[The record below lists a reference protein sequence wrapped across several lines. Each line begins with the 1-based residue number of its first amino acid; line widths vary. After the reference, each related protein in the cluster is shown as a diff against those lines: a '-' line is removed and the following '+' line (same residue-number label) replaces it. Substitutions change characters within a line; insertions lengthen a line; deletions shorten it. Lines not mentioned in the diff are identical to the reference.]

1 MVAMAIDSGSGG
13 VLDLGEACSL
23 ALPLLCYNDR
33 TMTYKTPMLQQYQE
47 IKEQYPDCLLFFRLG
62 DFYELFGDD
71 AKIGSEVLH
80 ITLTA
85 RDKGGD
91 GKIPMCGVP
100 FHASENYIA
109 RLVNA
114 GYKVAICEQVSEAG
128 KGLVKRE
135 VIRVVTAGTLLR
147 DESLTDAASQY
158 VMSLVIDAKKVGGA
172 AADLSTGQFYAFEFA
187 GDATTL
193 IPLLVS
199 HFHPRE
205 CIVPRTSYDNS
216 NYTALIRQERGVNLT
231 CAHDWKDYT
240 KQSAKSLT
248 DHFHVDSL
256 DSFGISK
263 KPLAIAGAAALLGY
277 LQYTQKGDVAH
288 ITRIQDFHFTGH
300 LVLDQTTMRHLEIVR
315 TQEGT
320 VDGSLFGTLNHTV
333 TAAGQ
338 RLFLDWLIHPV
349 TSKSQLEKRHSVVEE
364 LLGSSDLVS
373 RAREQLAHVSDS
385 ERLVGRLSV
394 GLGSP
399 RDLRRLADTL
409 FHAQDQV
416 LPLFANA
423 QSPYL
428 KDITKF
434 LNPDLLK
441 WIEHLREILFA
452 EAKPTLDDGYIFQ
465 NGFHAQLDEL
475 RELTSGNQS
484 WLTDYEEKERARTNI
499 PKLKVVYSRAFGY
512 AIEVTNLHKDKVPGD
527 YVPRQTLVNA
537 NRYTTQALA
546 DYEKKALSAMD
557 QMIALE
563 KQFFAEKVRE
573 VIARSSELS
582 DVAHQLALL
591 DVFLNLAH
599 IAKAYRYI
607 KPKITDEIGIH
618 IEGGRHPVI
627 EQLHDQTFV
636 DNDTELMPNQSLQLI
651 TGPNMAGKSTYI
663 RQVAL
668 IVLLGHTGSF
678 VPAKS
683 AKIGVTDRIF
693 TRIGAHDNLR
703 AGQSTF
709 MVEMLET
716 AHILHNATERSL
728 VILDEVGRGT
738 SPEDGFAL
746 AWAIAESLAQP
757 KAGLVLFATHF
768 HALKDLANKQPCVF
782 NSHLAVAV
790 DNDDFIFL
798 RKVTPG
804 PTDESYGIVVAEKA
818 GIPKAVVARAKKLA
832 DETPVVSLK
841 PAKVAQNQMPLLPV
855 AVPQNNQITDA
866 LKEIKIDELTPLEAL
881 TTLNELKKLIK

>member
-1 MVAMAIDSGSGG
+1 M
-13 VLDLGEACSL
+13 
-23 ALPLLCYNDR
+23 
-33 TMTYKTPMLQQYQE
+33 YKTPMLQQYQE

-62 DFYELFGDD
+62 DFYELFGAD

-100 FHASENYIA
+100 FHASENYVA

-114 GYKVAICEQVSEAG
+114 GYKVAICEQVGAAG
-128 KGLVKRE
+128 QGLVKRE
-135 VIRVVTAGTLLR
+135 VVRVVTAGTLLR
-147 DESLTDAASQY
+147 DESLTDAASQF
-158 VMSLVIDAKKVGGA
+158 VMSLVVDSKKVGGA
-172 AADLSTGQFYAFEFA
+172 AADLSTGQFYAFEFG
-187 GDATTL
+187 GDPVTL
-193 IPLLVS
+193 VPLLVS

-205 CIVPRTSYDNS
+205 CIVPRTTYDNS
-216 NYTALIRQERGVNLT
+216 QHTALIRQERGVNIT
-231 CAHDWKDYT
+231 CAHDWAVYI
-240 KQSAKSLT
+240 KQSAKKLT
-248 DHFHVDSL
+248 EHFHVTTL
-256 DSFGISK
+256 DSFGLTQKS
-263 KPLAIAGAAALLGY
+263 LATDGAAALLGY

-288 ITRIQDFHFTGH
+288 ITRIQEFHFTGH

-320 VDGSLFGTLNHTV
+320 IDGSLFGTLNHTV

-338 RLFLDWLIHPV
+338 RLLLDWLIHPI
-349 TSKSQLEKRHSVVEE
+349 TDKSQLEKRHAVIDE
-364 LLGSSDLVS
+364 LLATTPLVAQ
-373 RAREQLAHVSDS
+373 ARERLAHVSDC

-399 RDLRRLADTL
+399 RDLRRLVDAL
-409 FHAQDQV
+409 FHAHDQV
-416 LPLFANA
+416 LPLFRAA
-423 QSPYL
+423 HSPYL
-428 KDITKF
+428 KEITKF
-434 LNPDLLK
+434 LDPELLK

-465 NGFHAQLDEL
+465 DGFHAELDIL
-475 RELTSGNQS
+475 RALTSGNQS
-484 WLTDYEEKERARTNI
+484 WLTEFEAQERARTNI

-512 AIEVTNLHKDKVPGD
+512 AIEVTKLHKDKVPSD

-537 NRYTTQALA
+537 DRYTTQALA
-546 DYEKKALSAMD
+546 EYEKKALSAMD

-563 KQFFAEKVRE
+563 KQLFAEKVRE
-573 VIARSSELS
+573 VIARSAELS
-582 DVAHQLALL
+582 QLAYRLAQL
-591 DVFLNLAH
+591 DVCLSLAH
-599 IAKAYRYI
+599 IAKIYRYV
-607 KPKITDEIGIH
+607 KPEITEEIGIH
-618 IEGGRHPVI
+618 ITGGRHPVI
-627 EQLHDQTFV
+627 EHLHDQTFI
-636 DNDTELMPNQSLQLI
+636 DNDTELVPDQSLQLI

-663 RQVAL
+663 RQVTL
-668 IVLLGHTGSF
+668 IVLLAHTGSF

-716 AHILHNATERSL
+716 AHILHNATKRSL

-746 AWAIAESLAQP
+746 AWAIAEALAQP
-757 KAGLVLFATHF
+757 DAGLVLFATHF
-768 HALKDLANKQPCVF
+768 HALKELATKQPCVF

-790 DNDDFIFL
+790 DNDDLIFL

-818 GIPKAVVARAKKLA
+818 GVPKAIIVRAKQLA

-841 PAKVAQNQMPLLPV
+841 PAKVAQNQLALLPV
-855 AVPQNNQITDA
+855 APPNEITQA

-881 TTLNELKKLIK
+881 NVLQKLQKDAQK